1 MRRMQ
6 WSLAVMAAATLGLA
20 GCSKKEE
27 PPPENVQVNGV
38 SVDMPKLRDAFSSST
53 NQDLRKILFD
63 VDQHFRYGD
72 YLKCMMALDEL
83 SNQPGVTESQKKIV
97 TDVIEQVKKLAAN
110 APAPA
115 Q

>member
-1 MRRMQ
+1 MKRMQ
-6 WSLAVMAAATLGLA
+6 WLLAVMAAATLGLA

-27 PPPENVQVNGV
+27 PPMESVQVNGV

-63 VDQHFRYGD
+63 VDQHFRFGD
-72 YLKCMMALDEL
+72 YLKCMMSLDEL
-83 SNQPGVTESQKKIV
+83 SNQPDVTESQKKMV
-97 TDVIEQVKKLAAN
+97 ADVIEQVKKLAAN